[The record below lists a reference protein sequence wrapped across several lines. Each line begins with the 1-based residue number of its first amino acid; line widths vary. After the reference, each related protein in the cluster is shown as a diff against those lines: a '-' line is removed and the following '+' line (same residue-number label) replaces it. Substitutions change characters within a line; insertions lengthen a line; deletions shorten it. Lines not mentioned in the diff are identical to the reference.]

1 MGFDHIMDI
10 PMKHLN
16 KSAIILVG
24 STGTGKSSTI
34 KKCTGQDVIVGD
46 GHQSVTKC
54 CEVYYDENG
63 YGWVDTEGMDDV
75 TKDDTEI
82 FQDILQFLNR
92 HNLTSV
98 KAILWTVHLGTIRKD
113 ATLCKQAKFINAF
126 ADKSIW
132 NNVII
137 VCKL

>member
-1 MGFDHIMDI
+1 MVEVFPHEKVTPFLTYGTQSISYQCCKQMGFDHIMDI

-54 CEVYYDENG
+54 CEVY
-63 YGWVDTEGMDDV
+63 
-75 TKDDTEI
+75 
-82 FQDILQFLNR
+82 
-92 HNLTSV
+92 
-98 KAILWTVHLGTIRKD
+98 
-113 ATLCKQAKFINAF
+113 
-126 ADKSIW
+126 
-132 NNVII
+132 
-137 VCKL
+137 